1 MLVAAP
7 GETPLL
13 NATTIST
20 TWGFGTLDCSIYIY
34 FEMGM
39 ATTYDM
45 LNTGHG
51 NGIAMNGME
60 SAQFMYWC
68 LEGKTVKPK
77 GPEINNI

>member
-1 MLVAAP
+1 
-7 GETPLL
+7 
-13 NATTIST
+13 
-20 TWGFGTLDCSIYIY
+20 
-34 FEMGM
+34 MGM